1 MIAGWMVAENS
12 LDIII
17 ISSKLLLGFWGAF
30 NGECDISWIEY
41 VPVSFTICN
50 FATRPPNIRLHRHD
64 QSVVRSVSTEET
76 IKSFNLR
83 LWPTPNTISAG
94 TDHFSD
100 RDSKYFSV
108 LSEET
113 MAVQLRCT
121 FEIKM

>member
-1 MIAGWMVAENS
+1 MVAENS

-17 ISSKLLLGFWGAF
+17 ISSKLLSMV
-30 NGECDISWIEY
+30 NVIY
-41 VPVSFTICN
+41 